1 MHQWFYFHHFV
12 TMYNVTPEQLWDDA
26 RREFPTKPNDTF
38 HRLQMDLNVGAKSTS
53 LHATN
58 TTILRWNHR
67 IFATSPPAVDNE
79 TTVSGPWKP
88 TNIPIVLDHHRLHH
102 QAQLV
107 VRPSHAVARF
117 ANGTLGY
124 IADPTTLRR
133 GMERAVVLLNTHALD
148 ASNGTRMRN
157 VASILTTRPE
167 SYWTIQNLYAQSTL
181 SSLSHYY
188 SGQIW
193 VPSGAAMDNVNET
206 TVCWDGPGLGWEGGT
221 GAYALLTETIRVAPA
236 PSNNDTIRVL
246 CAMYTVAIPRLY
258 TLAQTA
264 ALTWGAQ
271 CDGFLAFS
279 NVTVPNLGMV
289 HLVHAG
295 PEAYGNMWQ
304 KTRSIWRYLYQHY
317 RFDYDYF
324 HLSGDDVYVIVP
336 NLQRF
341 LHEQQELQAQEYP
354 NSPPLV
360 FAGQWIRQKNRPYL
374 GGGPGYTLSR
384 EVLRRYMETNVWQT
398 CHPSDTASHEDRL
411 LSHCLGRLLTKPY
424 AKPSN
429 ASGHHSFDFWTD
441 ARDAMTGAQL
451 YHDCPPQQVFDGRPL
466 APNQTRKGTTLHARG
481 LAYWETLPH
490 PQNAYENQSSRGA
503 TTLSLQ
509 QRPVWMPALEPTDAV
524 GPLLGLEAAGAY
536 SIAFHKIGHPLF
548 QARIHAILYPN
559 LCPLQSPLGAARR
572 AQHQRHSATAA

>member
-1 MHQWFYFHHFV
+1 
-12 TMYNVTPEQLWDDA
+12 MYVAAPPEQWDDA
-26 RREFPTKPNDTF
+26 QGVFPFPSN
-38 HRLQMDLNVGAKSTS
+38 RNALNGPKTTTDSTRGAKSTFI
-53 LHATN
+53 HATSITN
-58 TTILRWNHR
+58 TPILHR
-67 IFATSPPAVDNE
+67 NDRIVPTPTLDRKQTLKSPRSRPTTPVAMDN
-79 TTVSGPWKP
+79 
-88 TNIPIVLDHHRLHH
+88 

-124 IADPTTLRR
+124 IADPTALRR
-133 GMERAVVLLNTHALD
+133 GIERAVVIPNNTHAVGATTTLHLA
-148 ASNGTRMRN
+148 ASTM
-157 VASILTTRPE
+157 TTRPE
-167 SYWTIQNLYAQSTL
+167 YYWTIQKLYAQNNMAPLLYLQSP
-181 SSLSHYY
+181 SSATNATNNAVS
-188 SGQIW
+188 
-193 VPSGAAMDNVNET
+193 ET
-206 TVCWDGPGLGWEGGT
+206 AVCTDGPGLGWEGGA

-246 CAMYTVAIPRLY
+246 CAMYTVAIPRSY

-279 NVTVPNLGMV
+279 NVTAPNLGMV

-304 KTRSIWRYLYQHY
+304 KTRSIWRYIYQHY

-324 HLSGDDVYVIVP
+324 HLSGDDVYIIVP

-341 LHEQQELQAQEYP
+341 LHEQQERQAREYP
-354 NSPPLV
+354 NSPLLV

-374 GGGPGYTLSR
+374 GGGPGYTMSR

-398 CHPSDTASHEDRL
+398 CHATDTASHEDRL
-411 LSHCLGRLLTKPY
+411 LSHCLGRLLSKPY

-429 ASGHHSFDFWTD
+429 ESGHHSFDFWTD
-441 ARDAMTGAQL
+441 ARDATTGAQL
-451 YHDCPPQQVFDGRPL
+451 YHDCPPQQVFDGRAL
-466 APNQTRKGTTLHARG
+466 APNQMRRRTTLHARG

-490 PQNAYENQSSRGA
+490 PQNVHANQSSRGA
-503 TTLSLQ
+503 TTQSLR
-509 QRPVWMPALEPTDAV
+509 QRPVWKSALELTEAV
-524 GPLLGLEAAGAY
+524 GPLLGVEAAGTY

-548 QARIHAILYPN
+548 QARMHAILYPN
-559 LCPLQSPLGAARR
+559 LCPIQSPLGAARS
-572 AQHQRHSATAA
+572 AQH